1 MIRFSLLCLA
11 GGLLACSGLPTGLP
25 GSSTPSAPG
34 TAPVATP
41 VTTQPAPLPVA
52 SGTPDPSGIPYYYT
66 RAITAADLQNRPLKE
81 LSLIR
86 NTIYARAG
94 NPFRKAWLNEYFS
107 SQPWYRPGVGVDTT
121 KLSVLDYKNAEF
133 VGDYEARIPRAE
145 LVQRRDR
152 LIAQMKRDG
161 DGDGVELVLLA
172 RALGENAWNYEIQVD
187 HSATDMEVS
196 PFDDPRILDSLVR
209 VDQLRDLSR
218 RDLRI
223 LRNMVYARH
232 GRAFKSELLQ
242 LHFERQSWYK
252 VDPAYSDAKLSEV
265 DKRNVQIIRSVEDS
279 LGGPLTDYQ
288 HKSEEGWFTA
298 A

>member
-1 MIRFSLLCLA
+1 MHRFSLLLT
-11 GGLLACSGLPTGLP
+11 GGILLACSGLPTGTPTSTTTPAAPAPIAAPALP
-25 GSSTPSAPG
+25 SPTPSGAQG
-34 TAPVATP
+34 EV
-41 VTTQPAPLPVA
+41 
-52 SGTPDPSGIPYYYT
+52 PYYYT

-94 NPFRKAWLNEYFS
+94 NPFRKSWLNAYFS
-107 SQPWYRPGVGVDTT
+107 SQPWYKPGVGVDTT
-121 KLSVLDYKNAEF
+121 KLSTLDYQNAE
-133 VGDYEARIPRAE
+133 VVADYEARLSRAE
-145 LVQRRDR
+145 LVARRDR
-152 LIAQMKRDG
+152 LITQMKKDG

-172 RALGENAWNYEIQVD
+172 RALGENAWDYEIQVD
-187 HSATDMEVS
+187 HSAAEMEVS

-232 GRAFKSELLQ
+232 GRSFKSELLQ

-252 VDPAYSDAKLSEV
+252 PDAGYSDAKLNEV

>member
-121 KLSVLDYKNAEF
+121 KLSVLDYKNA
-133 VGDYEARIPRAE
+133 
-145 LVQRRDR
+145 
-152 LIAQMKRDG
+152 
-161 DGDGVELVLLA
+161 
-172 RALGENAWNYEIQVD
+172 WNYEIQVD